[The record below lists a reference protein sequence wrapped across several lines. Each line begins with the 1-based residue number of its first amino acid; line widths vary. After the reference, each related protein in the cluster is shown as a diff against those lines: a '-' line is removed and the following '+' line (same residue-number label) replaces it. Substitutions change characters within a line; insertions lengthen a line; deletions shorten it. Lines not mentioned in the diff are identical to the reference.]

1 MRMRVTFTW
10 AIAFVL
16 SVLVLAPSVRAQ
28 DEDLRE
34 APKDFKIIEPVV
46 TDEPEPV
53 MVMEHEVV
61 PMAGLYEIKKDVN
74 VRAGPGTDFKRLA
87 GLKAGERVRAIGKV
101 EGTSWMA
108 ISKDGETLGF
118 VYTPI
123 LVPVVDGSLGEQFFG
138 SYMAQD
144 PKDGVACD
152 YRFRFEGKTR
162 VEGGD
167 FETADYEVRFRCASQ
182 VGAKIFYAHM
192 FLTEAPVKSKKGLH
206 LIGLDVRS
214 IGDGMEEFLTT
225 RYLYHPKTGE
235 MTFEGHSLPRFAIPP
250 KVQAFETD
258 GIKDA
263 LTQALQAS
271 VASWTVEAWEELLK
285 KPQ

>member
-1 MRMRVTFTW
+1 MKY
-10 AIAFVL
+10 AISCLLAVFVL
-16 SVLVLAPSVRAQ
+16 TPTAFAQIEEPS
-28 DEDLRE
+28 E
-34 APKDFKIIEPVV
+34 APHDFKIDQPAA
-46 TDEPEPV
+46 TDEVEPV
-53 MVMEHEVV
+53 MVMDQEVA
-61 PMAGLYEIKKDVN
+61 PMVGLYEITKDVN
-74 VRAGPGTDFKRLA
+74 VRAGPGTDFERLA

-101 EGTSWMA
+101 DGTSWMA
-108 ISKDGETLGF
+108 ISKDGETRGF
-118 VYTPI
+118 VFTPI

-138 SYMAQD
+138 SYMASDQ
-144 PKDGVACD
+144 KDGVACD
-152 YRFRFEGKTR
+152 YRFRFEGKTK

-192 FLTEAPVKSKKGLH
+192 FLTEAPVKTKEGLH

-225 RYLYHPKTGE
+225 RYLYQPKTGA
-235 MTFEGHSLPRFAIPP
+235 MTFEGHSLPRFATPP
-250 KVQAFETD
+250 KVQTFETD

-263 LTQALQAS
+263 LTQALEAS
-271 VASWTVEAWEELLK
+271 VASWTAEAWGELLK

>member
-1 MRMRVTFTW
+1 MKYAILLVFSLFLIAPTAW
-10 AIAFVL
+10 AQIDE
-16 SVLVLAPSVRAQ
+16 PS
-28 DEDLRE
+28 E
-34 APKDFKIIEPVV
+34 APHDFKV
-46 TDEPEPV
+46 DEPTVVDEVEPV
-53 MVMEHEVV
+53 MVMEHEVA
-61 PMAGLYEIKKDVN
+61 PMVGLYEITKDVN
-74 VRAGPGTDFKRLA
+74 VRAGPGTDFERLA

-101 EGTSWMA
+101 QDTSWMA
-108 ISKDGETLGF
+108 VSQDGETLGF

-123 LVPVVDGSLGEQFFG
+123 LAPVVDGTLGEQFFG

-144 PKDGVACD
+144 RDDGVACD
-152 YRFRFEGKTR
+152 YRFRFEGKTV
-162 VEGGD
+162 VEGGN

-192 FLTEAPVKSKKGLH
+192 FLTEAPVKTKQGLH

-225 RYLYHPKTGE
+225 RYLYHPKTGA
-235 MTFEGHSLPRFAIPP
+235 MTFEGHSLPRFATPP

-263 LTQALQAS
+263 LTQALEAS
-271 VASWTVEAWEELLK
+271 VASWTAEAWDELLK

>member
-1 MRMRVTFTW
+1 MKY
-10 AIAFVL
+10 AISCLLAALLLTPTAF
-16 SVLVLAPSVRAQ
+16 AQIEEPS
-28 DEDLRE
+28 E
-34 APKDFKIIEPVV
+34 APHDFKIDEPAV
-46 TDEPEPV
+46 TDEVEPV
-53 MVMEHEVV
+53 MVMDHEVA
-61 PMAGLYEIKKDVN
+61 PMVGLYEITKDVN
-74 VRAGPGTDFKRLA
+74 VRAGPGTDFERLA

-101 EGTSWMA
+101 QDTSWMA
-108 ISKDGETLGF
+108 VSQDGETLGF

-123 LVPVVDGSLGEQFFG
+123 LVPVVDGTLGEQFFG

-144 PKDGVACD
+144 REDGVACD
-152 YRFRFEGKTR
+152 YRFRFEGKTV

-192 FLTEAPVKSKKGLH
+192 FLTEAPVKTKEGLH

-225 RYLYHPKTGE
+225 RYLYHPKTGA
-235 MTFEGHSLPRFAIPP
+235 MTFEGHSLPRFATPP
-250 KVQAFETD
+250 KVQAFEAD

-263 LTQALQAS
+263 LTQALEAS
-271 VASWTVEAWEELLK
+271 VASWTAEAWDELLK